1 MSEQQDLQME
11 GYLIQVKNGFT
22 GDPVGRK
29 KIYLHGPLDISEE
42 QKETCM
48 LLSDRENVTC
58 QVKVPSSIEAP
69 VRRGDEI
76 GQVTFRLNG
85 ELLSAYPVL
94 AEQSVGE
101 RTFTRTLEY
110 VSDRFFH

>member
-1 MSEQQDLQME
+1 
-11 GYLIQVKNGFT
+11 
-22 GDPVGRK
+22 
-29 KIYLHGPLDISEE
+29 
-42 QKETCM
+42 M